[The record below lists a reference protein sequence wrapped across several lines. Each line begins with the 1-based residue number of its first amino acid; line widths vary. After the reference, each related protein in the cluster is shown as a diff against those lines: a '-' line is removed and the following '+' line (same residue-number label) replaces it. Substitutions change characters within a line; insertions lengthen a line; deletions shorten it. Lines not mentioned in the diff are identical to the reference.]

1 MATSRPAVT
10 LRLSTALREKVL
22 RSGYRSVAD
31 LACIPLDELASELK
45 LSPEQV
51 QELVLQV
58 HPSSTSIAVL
68 TANQAWEQEKQ
79 RAPITTSS
87 SAIDSLFADG
97 RGVPLGKVTEFCGL
111 PGTGKTQLGM
121 QLCINA
127 QLSQTLGGTG
137 GTSIYLGAETR
148 VTAESLMQGV
158 QYCRVH
164 SPVELI
170 AMIRILH
177 DIVRAHPK
185 TKLIVVDSIAFLFRS
200 NFSDMQMRTKLVAT
214 LGRQLVSMAREFD
227 IAVVVMNHM
236 TTKIESSQVQKDVRN
251 GDHPSDLVHPALGE
265 TWAAICTHR
274 IRLLGHATARS
285 ARLFKSP
292 SIQER
297 SVPFQIVDEGISDVE
312 DLSFV
317 VPYGLAD
324 EDIAFGLDED
334 VW

>member
-1 MATSRPAVT
+1 
-10 LRLSTALREKVL
+10 
-22 RSGYRSVAD
+22 
-31 LACIPLDELASELK
+31 
-45 LSPEQV
+45 
-51 QELVLQV
+51 
-58 HPSSTSIAVL
+58 
-68 TANQAWEQEKQ
+68 
-79 RAPITTSS
+79 
-87 SAIDSLFADG
+87 
-97 RGVPLGKVTEFCGL
+97 
-111 PGTGKTQLGM
+111 M

-127 QLSQTLGGTG
+127 QLPQTFGGTG
-137 GTSIYLGAETR
+137 GTSIYLGAETA

-214 LGRQLVSMAREFD
+214 LGRQLASMAREFD
-227 IAVVVMNHM
+227 VAVVVMNHM
-236 TTKIESSQVQKDVRN
+236 TTKIESLQAQKNARN
-251 GDHPSDLVHPALGE
+251 GDHPSDQVHPALGE
-265 TWAAICTHR
+265 TWAAVCTHR
-274 IRLLGHATARS
+274 IRLLSHHNGRS

-297 SVPFQIVDEGISDVE
+297 SVPFQIVDDGISDLE

-317 VPYGLAD
+317 VPNDLAD
-324 EDIAFGLDED
+324 EDIALGLDDED
-334 VW
+334 W